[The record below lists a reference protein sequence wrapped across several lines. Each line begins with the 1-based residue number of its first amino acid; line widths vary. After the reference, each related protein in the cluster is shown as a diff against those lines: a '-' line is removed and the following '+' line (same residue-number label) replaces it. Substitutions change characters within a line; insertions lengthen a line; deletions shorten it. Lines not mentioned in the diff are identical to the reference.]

1 MADEHSGK
9 QRKHLFE
16 ANEDA
21 EFALQSPLGRIVDE
35 FHEEFG
41 ESLRSEK

>member
-9 QRKHLFE
+9 QRKHLLE

-21 EFALQSPLGRIVDE
+21 KFALQSPLGRIVDE

-41 ESLRSEK
+41 ESLRSEE